1 MNFLCPYLCYQLY
14 LVRYNKKEMSLG
26 KRLLQSEM
34 KQIKREFSQKSKL
47 AGLKDALKSQWRQI
61 LEENIKSGQGGGS
74 DHQATC

>member
-1 MNFLCPYLCYQLY
+1 MNLCPYLCYQLY

-61 LEENIKSGQGGGS
+61 LEENIKSGQRGGS